1 MTDRRPSS
9 NVLPF
14 AARDASPDGAI
25 PADAAQLLA
34 GCRDRLAHGIA
45 LTFDEHLGRVGDD
58 LLGMADRATS
68 LEQQQRY
75 FAALE
80 FLTSRGQDLVAQFRG
95 SFGEHFDAG
104 ISALRRGRPHDTP
117 SALVD
122 LNPGNPDAFARDL
135 ALGKL
140 AARAV
145 CHCTE
150 QLTALDRR
158 LAALLALV
166 RINQDDNPLY
176 PRALFAAMLRAFQA
190 LDAAEPLAL
199 IILDAF
205 ARQSAAALPAIY
217 EGLNLHL
224 VEYGVLPQASTG
236 SRPAQSGGPGDPSA
250 ASLAGTAGALGPAG
264 TAPAAD
270 PGDPAADPDAADLA
284 GLPRVARFE
293 DVVFGQLAR
302 AIAAATQTP
311 RGRRAGREGAA
322 PTPAPTLG
330 LAQLIAA
337 LTALQRGRT
346 DPRHLPGLEAV
357 ELDPWKGK
365 VLQQLRG
372 TALATGSHPVDAL
385 TIDIV
390 AMLFDAIFADPD
402 LSATLRAEVGRLQI
416 PVLKAALM
424 DKAFF
429 SNKRHPARR
438 LLDLIASAGLGRN
451 EADAPRLITRIQ
463 AIVTD
468 VVAGFETTID
478 IFATQAQRL
487 EAFLA
492 DEESRAQTRTTAVV
506 DKLAQRDRRDLAQ
519 ARVATELAARLQ
531 VPQVP
536 ALVGQFLDRHWRQ
549 VLEQTYIRHDD
560 AGAPWVQALGTM
572 DDLLWSVAPK
582 HGADERNRLLTSLPD
597 LLRRLRVPIEALG
610 LQEAWDPFF
619 SQLIRLHMGALH
631 KDAPADT
638 YREPASAPPPAASPP
653 VPAPTPAPDERH
665 GLRAVELVAAAHCI
679 EYHPLA
685 PRAAPAQS
693 DRRADR
699 HLRLAQSLDV
709 GAWVEFQSFLGTR
722 KTLRLNWISQLRGV
736 YLFTNR
742 QGENAMTLAPASL
755 AEHLR
760 KGTARVLNQAPLTD
774 RAVAQLL
781 QGAAAAPRN

>member
-14 AARDASPDGAI
+14 AARDASPEGAI

-34 GCRDRLAHGIA
+34 GCRDRLAHGVA

-68 LEQQQRY
+68 LELQQGY

-80 FLTSRGQDLVAQFRG
+80 FLTSRGQDLVAQLRG
-95 SFGEHFDAG
+95 SFSEHFDAG
-104 ISALRRGRPHDTP
+104 IMALRRGRPHDTP

-145 CHCTE
+145 CHCAE

-158 LAALLALV
+158 LAALLALA

-199 IILDAF
+199 TILEAF
-205 ARQSAAALPAIY
+205 ERQSADALPAIY

-224 VEYGVLPQASTG
+224 VEYGVLPKAPTG
-236 SRPAQSGGPGDPSA
+236 ARPV
-250 ASLAGTAGALGPAG
+250 PAG
-264 TAPAAD
+264 DTLAAAAAAD
-270 PGDPAADPDAADLA
+270 PGEPAADPAADPATADLA

-302 AIAAATQTP
+302 AIAEATQTP
-311 RGRRAGREGAA
+311 RGRRVGREGAA
-322 PTPAPTLG
+322 PAPAPTLG

-346 DPRHLPGLEAV
+346 DPRHLPGLAAV

-463 AIVTD
+463 AIITD
-468 VVAGFETTID
+468 VVAGFDTTID
-478 IFATQAQRL
+478 IFATQVLRL

-492 DEESRAQTRTTAVV
+492 DEEAHAQTRTTAVV

-531 VPQVP
+531 APQVP
-536 ALVGQFLDRHWRQ
+536 ALVGQFLNRHWRQ
-549 VLEQTYIRHDD
+549 VLEQTYIRHGD
-560 AGAPWVQALGTM
+560 AGDAWVQALGTM

-582 HGADERNRLLTSLPD
+582 RGAAERNRLLTSLPD

-638 YREPASAPPPAASPP
+638 YLEPAPAASAPVSAPASAPATAAG
-653 VPAPTPAPDERH
+653 ERH
-665 GLRAVELVAAAHCI
+665 GLRALDLADAAHCI
-679 EYHPLA
+679 EYHPVA
-685 PRAAPAQS
+685 PRAAPAKS

-699 HLRLAQSLDV
+699 HLRLAQSLEV
-709 GAWVEFQSFLGTR
+709 GIWVEFQSFLGTR

-742 QGENAMTLAPASL
+742 QGENAMTLAPLSL

-760 KGTARVLNQAPLTD
+760 KGTARVLSQAPLTD

-781 QGAAAAPRN
+781 QGAASAAGN